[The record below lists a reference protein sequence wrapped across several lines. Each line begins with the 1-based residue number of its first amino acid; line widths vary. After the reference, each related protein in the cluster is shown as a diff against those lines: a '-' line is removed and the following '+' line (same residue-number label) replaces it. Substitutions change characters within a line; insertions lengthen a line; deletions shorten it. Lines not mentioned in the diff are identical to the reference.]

1 MTTKL
6 VQKHLIKG
14 TQEFEIVDDTVIV
27 RINPRFGK
35 PESLTVMLTVLN
47 AEPVVSKSSLEFTS
61 RVNNEPLLSLYLAKP
76 DAEQFNAFVNLVKQ
90 RIRDEFKAFAGL
102 RSRNSAMAMNSDEQP
117 PEFGDVDTGR
127 TLKSKEISSDNLD
140 EAIRLLGE
148 HIGTD
153 EISDFIQSLENLKAE
168 PQNDALL
175 EAMIDQFEALGP
187 YQGAVLSYAPYI
199 SALLSDDPYENL

>member
-140 EAIRLLGE
+140 EAIRLLSE
-148 HIGTD
+148 HIGAD